1 MTPSVPALGRAR
13 DSGRPGKWHARAH
26 SDVWYLKPV
35 PHMAAGCAGSPHHL
49 PVSYR
54 SYGFTTKAVLLYHL
68 FFFFFNNR
76 ESTSS

>member
-68 FFFFFNNR
+68 FFFFF
-76 ESTSS
+76 